1 MGCGGKLT
9 GAEKTRVALQ
19 MRRLLLAEWRAR
31 RPNIVITVTGG
42 AKAFTCSK
50 LLKKR
55 FKHGLI
61 RAAQNTGTSEMG
73 QCPLVN
79 ILSTRNNSHESLK
92 WHALYHYDTGAW
104 ILTGGMNAGVMKLV
118 GNAVSFVLPF
128 FLFFLFFLPIRG
140 SVHNADKCHNVQ

>member
-1 MGCGGKLT
+1 MSVRRELLWHATHCLHLTSASASAPCEQYVRVGCGGKLT

-73 QCPLVN
+73 N
-79 ILSTRNNSHESLK
+79 
-92 WHALYHYDTGAW
+92 
-104 ILTGGMNAGVMKLV
+104 
-118 GNAVSFVLPF
+118 
-128 FLFFLFFLPIRG
+128 
-140 SVHNADKCHNVQ
+140 VHL